1 MSIRAVLAVVLIPTL
16 LFGPRV
22 SYSLAPTG
30 METRASGNA
39 KAKAAP
45 VVKAPSQ
52 KTLTD
57 QRYHYELAKSALAN
71 DDLEKFE
78 QHYALLGDYPLVP
91 YLDYT
96 LLKNRLTLL
105 ELDKINLFLETHK
118 ASFLETRL
126 REQLLYTLAVK
137 KRWSDFKQYYH
148 EGIQSQAL
156 QCYALYARLLD
167 RDTEVGAEIAE
178 LWSLGKSHP
187 KACDPLFSA
196 WRREGGLTPEI
207 VWKRFDSAMQNGN
220 RGLARYISS
229 LMDEKYRAYAELYKK
244 VDGYPYTIREN
255 RLYEEQ
261 SLPMQ
266 QIIAHGIKRYSH
278 FSPKD
283 ALTQWEKYEAQQLF
297 PVAISTDA
305 KRYIASRLVR
315 KGEIGAAEQLISQ
328 SRELRDNAVLES
340 FLRESLKQQQ
350 WSKVVQWLDML
361 EKEDQDSDRWLY
373 WRARAQQ
380 ELAITD
386 SPYGSANDIFA
397 KVAQNRSFYGFL
409 ASDILDRAYS
419 LRHVSSDVSASTLLI
434 VENEPAMRRARELW
448 LLGSQAEA
456 KAEWI
461 FATRGMASQE
471 LIAAGNLARQWGWYN
486 SGIITTISGNLWD
499 HLSLRFPLA
508 YQEEFAKVAS
518 STNLEPSLIMA
529 VARQESAFAE
539 HAKSSAGAMGL
550 MQLMPQT
557 AQQTAKLTGVKHTES
572 DLFNPEHNILLGS
585 HYLSHLMQQY
595 DGNRILAAAAYN
607 AGPHRVNR
615 WIKNNPQDVPFDI
628 WIETIPF
635 KETRGYVQ
643 NVLAF
648 KVIYDYRMGISES
661 SLITEKE
668 ALKKL

>member
-1 MSIRAVLAVVLIPTL
+1 MPIRAVLAVVLIPAL
-16 LFGPRV
+16 LLGSHAGF
-22 SYSLAPTG
+22 SLVPTAQ
-30 METRASGNA
+30 ETTSSGSA
-39 KAKAAP
+39 KK
-45 VVKAPSQ
+45 KAPPSIKPQ
-52 KTLTD
+52 SNKNLAD
-57 QRYHYELAKSALAN
+57 QRYNYELAKSALAK

-96 LLKNRLTLL
+96 LLKSRLSQL
-105 ELDKINLFLETHK
+105 ELDKINLFLEAQK
-118 ASFLETRL
+118 ESFLETRL

-137 KRWSDFKQYYH
+137 KRWSDFKQYYREDTH
-148 EGIQSQAL
+148 SKVL

-167 RDTEVGAEIAE
+167 RDTEVGAEIAD
-178 LWSLGKSHP
+178 LWSQGKSHP

-196 WRREGGLTPEI
+196 WRREGGLTQEI
-207 VWKRFDSAMQNGN
+207 VWKRFDAAMENSN

-229 LMDEKYRAYAELYKK
+229 LMDEKYKAYAELYRK
-244 VDGYPYTIREN
+244 VDGYPYTIRKN

-266 QIIAHGIKRYSH
+266 QIIAHGIKRYAR
-278 FSPKD
+278 FNPQD
-283 ALTQWEKYEAQQLF
+283 ALVQWEKYEAQQLF
-297 PVAISTDA
+297 PTLISTDA

-315 KGEIGAAEQLISQ
+315 KGEIELAEQLISQ
-328 SRELRDNAVLES
+328 SQELGDNAVVES
-340 FLRESLKQQQ
+340 FLREALKKQQ
-350 WSKVVQWLDML
+350 WNKLVQWLDML
-361 EKEDQDSDRWLY
+361 EPEEQESDRWLY
-373 WRARAQQ
+373 WRGRAQQ

-386 SPYGSANDIFA
+386 SPFGTSNEIFA
-397 KVAQNRSFYGFL
+397 KVAQNRSFYGFM

-419 LRHVSSDVSASTLLI
+419 LRHVPSDVSASTLLI
-434 VENEPAMRRARELW
+434 VGNQPAMRRAHELW

-461 FATRGMASQE
+461 FATRGMESQE
-471 LIAAGNLARQWGWYN
+471 LIAAGSLARQWGWYN
-486 SGIITTISGNLWD
+486 RGITTTISGNLWD

-508 YQEEFAKVAS
+508 YQEEFAKVAT
-518 STNLEPSLIMA
+518 STNLETSLIMA
-529 VARQESAFAE
+529 VARQESAFAVQ
-539 HAKSSAGAMGL
+539 AKSSAGAMGL

-557 AQQTAKLTGVKHTES
+557 ARQTARLTGVEHTDS

-585 HYLSHLMQQY
+585 YYLSQLLQQY

-607 AGPHRVNR
+607 AGPHRVDR
-615 WIKNNPQDVPFDI
+615 WIKNKSQDVPFDI

-648 KVIYDYRMGISES
+648 KVIYDYRMGILES

>member
-1 MSIRAVLAVVLIPTL
+1 MPIRAVLAVVLIPAL
-16 LFGPRV
+16 LLGSHAGF
-22 SYSLAPTG
+22 SLVPTAQ
-30 METRASGNA
+30 ETTSSGSA
-39 KAKAAP
+39 KKKP
-45 VVKAPSQ
+45 APSIKSQ
-52 KTLTD
+52 PNKNLSD
-57 QRYHYELAKSALAN
+57 QRYNYELAKSALAN

-96 LLKNRLTLL
+96 LLKNRLNLL
-105 ELDKINLFLETHK
+105 ELDKINLFLEAHK
-118 ASFLETRL
+118 DSFLETRL

-137 KRWSDFKQYYH
+137 KRWSDFKQYYRD
-148 EGIQSQAL
+148 GTRSKVL
-156 QCYALYARLLD
+156 RCYALYARLLD

-178 LWSLGKSHP
+178 LWSQGKSHP
-187 KACDPLFSA
+187 KPCDPLFSA
-196 WRREGGLTPEI
+196 WRREGGLTQEI
-207 VWKRFDSAMQNGN
+207 VWKRFDAAMENGN

-229 LMDEKYRAYAELYKK
+229 LMDEKYKAYAELYKK
-244 VDGYPYTIREN
+244 VDGYPYTIRKN

-266 QIIAHGIKRYSH
+266 QIIAHGIKRYSR
-278 FSPKD
+278 FNPKD
-283 ALTQWEKYEAQQLF
+283 ALVQWEKYEAQQLF
-297 PVAISTDA
+297 PTEISTDA

-315 KGEIGAAEQLISQ
+315 KGELELAEQLISQ

-350 WSKVVQWLDML
+350 WTKVVQWLDML
-361 EKEDQDSDRWLY
+361 EPEEQESDRWLY
-373 WRARAQQ
+373 WRGRAQQ
-380 ELAITD
+380 ELAITE
-386 SPYGSANDIFA
+386 SPFGSANDIFA
-397 KVAQNRSFYGFL
+397 KVAQNRSFYGFM

-419 LRHVSSDVSASTLLI
+419 LRHVPSDVSASTLLI
-434 VENEPAMRRARELW
+434 VENQPAMRRARELW

-461 FATRGMASQE
+461 FATRGMESQE
-471 LIAAGNLARQWGWYN
+471 LIAAGSLARQWGWYN

-508 YQEEFAKVAS
+508 YQEEFTKVAS
-518 STNLEPSLIMA
+518 STNLETSLIMA
-529 VARQESAFAE
+529 VARQESAFAVQ
-539 HAKSSAGAMGL
+539 ARSSAGAMGL

-557 AQQTAKLTGVKHTES
+557 ARQTARLTGVKHTDS

-585 HYLSHLMQQY
+585 HYLSQLLQQY

-607 AGPHRVNR
+607 AGPHRVDR

-648 KVIYDYRMGISES
+648 KVIYDYRMGILES

>member
-1 MSIRAVLAVVLIPTL
+1 MLIRAVLVVVLIPTL
-16 LFGPRV
+16 L
-22 SYSLAPTG
+22 LASRPG
-30 METRASGNA
+30 LCLVP
-39 KAKAAP
+39 AAP
-45 VVKAPSQ
+45 ENSPPGGAKIKTASRAKTPSD
-52 KTLTD
+52 KTLAD
-57 QRYHYELAKSALAN
+57 QRYNYELAKSALAN

-96 LLKNRLTLL
+96 LLKNRLNLL
-105 ELDKINLFLETHK
+105 ELEKINLFLEAQK
-118 ASFLETRL
+118 GSFLETRL

-137 KRWSDFKQYYH
+137 KRWDDFKQYYH
-148 EGIQSQAL
+148 DDIHSKIL
-156 QCYALYARLLD
+156 YCYALYGRLLERED
-167 RDTEVGAEIAE
+167 AVMEEVAN
-178 LWSLGKSHP
+178 LWSEGKSHP
-187 KACDPLFSA
+187 KACDPLFDA
-196 WRREGGLTPEI
+196 WRREGGLTQEI
-207 VWKRFDSAMQNGN
+207 VWKRFDAAMDRGN

-229 LMDEKYRAYAELYKK
+229 LMDEKNKAYAELYKK
-244 VDGYPYTIREN
+244 VDGYPYTIRKS

-266 QIIAHGIKRYSH
+266 QIIAHGIKRYAR
-278 FSPKD
+278 FDPRD
-283 ALTQWEKYEAQQLF
+283 ALVQWEKYEAQQLF
-297 PVAISTDA
+297 PTEISTDA

-315 KGEIGAAEQLISQ
+315 KGEIELAEKLIAQSQ
-328 SRELRDNAVLES
+328 ELRDNAVVES

-350 WSKVVQWLDML
+350 WGKVLQWLDML
-361 EKEDQDSDRWLY
+361 EKDEQESDRWLY

-380 ELAITD
+380 ELAVTD
-386 SPYGSANDIFA
+386 SPFGSANDIFA
-397 KVAQNRSFYGFL
+397 RVAENRSFYGFL

-419 LRHVSSDVSASTLLI
+419 LQHVPSEVSASTTLI
-434 VENEPAMRRARELW
+434 VENLPAMRRAHELW
-448 LLGSQAEA
+448 LLRNYAEA

-461 FATRGMASQE
+461 FGTRNMESQE
-471 LIAAGNLARQWGWYN
+471 LIAAGALARDWGWYN

-508 YQEEFAKVAS
+508 YQEAFTKVAS
-518 STNLEPSLIMA
+518 SINLEPSLIMA

-550 MQLMPQT
+550 MQLMPRT
-557 AQQTAKLTGVKHTES
+557 ARETAKLTGVEHTDR

-585 HYLSHLMQQY
+585 HYLSQLLQQY

-607 AGPHRVNR
+607 AGPHRVDR
-615 WIKNNPQDVPFDI
+615 WIKSNPEDVPFDI

-648 KVIYDYRMGISES
+648 KVIYDYRMGVPES

-668 ALKKL
+668 AKKKL